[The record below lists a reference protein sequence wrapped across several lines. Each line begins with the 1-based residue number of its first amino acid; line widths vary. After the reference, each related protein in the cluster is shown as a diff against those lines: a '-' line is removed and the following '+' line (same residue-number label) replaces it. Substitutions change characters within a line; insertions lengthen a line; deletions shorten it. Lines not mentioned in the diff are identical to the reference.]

1 MNDLPGDAI
10 YNIAIYSNDTNP
22 YSKCD
27 QTPDLWQQPE
37 LRSELESDLQDAV
50 DWIRKPLINF
60 NAGKTQ
66 LVSFQHS
73 DNHLL

>member
-50 DWIRKPLINF
+50 D
-60 NAGKTQ
+60 
-66 LVSFQHS
+66 
-73 DNHLL
+73 